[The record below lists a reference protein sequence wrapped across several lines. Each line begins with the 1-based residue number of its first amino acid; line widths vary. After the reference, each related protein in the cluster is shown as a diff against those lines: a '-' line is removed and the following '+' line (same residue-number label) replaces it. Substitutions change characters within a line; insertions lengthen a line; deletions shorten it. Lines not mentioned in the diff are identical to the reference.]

1 MDISSSHK
9 IIRIQGKDSLEFL
22 QGQLSNDLKL
32 IKEGD
37 LQKNVICNLKGRI
50 IALFWVKQS

>member
-22 QGQLSNDLKL
+22 QGQLSNDLEL
-32 IKEGD
+32 IEKEE
-37 LQKNVICNLKGRI
+37 LQKNVICSTKGRI
-50 IALFWVKQS
+50 IALLWV